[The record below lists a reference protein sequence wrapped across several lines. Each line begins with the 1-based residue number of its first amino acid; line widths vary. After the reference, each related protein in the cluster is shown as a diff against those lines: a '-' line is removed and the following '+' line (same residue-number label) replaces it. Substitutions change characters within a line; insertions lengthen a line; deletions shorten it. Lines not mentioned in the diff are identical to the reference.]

1 MSPAQIIRTPHSF
14 PPSFTGTSSSAE
26 NSHAQ
31 SPQQVLTRAF
41 VASGELNAAFGR
53 TSTASAQDFTSL
65 LGTLQRE
72 LEKKTPA
79 FPDLAELANQLADA
93 AMGDQGGHW
102 LGRDEQQTLKGM
114 IDRCKSQLAHTPASD
129 VSYDLLAQ
137 VCENLKTARLHQ
149 SISQMTGEA
158 HAKVRGVPDL
168 LALIHLDPD
177 ILAEKPVGMPS
188 YVKFSSFICMAKAR
202 TAELSENLRNAS
214 NEVALLLH
222 PHADTILELERLP
235 DALAA
240 LTENCPDSPIR
251 DDLRSLAKEAGEL
264 LQQLRANDLL
274 PQSKEVS
281 SYQGE
286 TSVRSREVVEPKL
299 TLCQAGGN
307 GQGQL
312 EASSARPD
320 GLGLRYAPTRA
331 ASSGS
336 EARVSGQ
343 VVGSKIAGD
352 SQKVAGLYAEKKR
365 TNWTQAN
372 GVAGKI
378 SHKIQ
383 SLLGMRDAE
392 SRVQAFVAFMAD
404 GKGKPDAT
412 ILDLGNG
419 WMRATRVIKGEA
431 ALIDFQC
438 DSDGKVVDARHP
450 GRFSLLPQGNE
461 REAFKTV
468 LQELKFRGA
477 ETLSKVPVYYVNRN
491 TRGYVI
497 PTHGYVVAGH
507 PNRGRK
513 SGAVLYGVGGD
524 PKRGPVALD
533 EKLLGHLVGRSDSK
547 TSSKLSAPVKAAIS
561 ALAGASF
568 ATREDFYDAYCA
580 VRGDAVD
587 PLERHNEISSI
598 YRLLPLSTMEM
609 WPKKADDYRVAR
621 PAAPERD
628 LRAFENL
635 PKDIGRKAQLK
646 KVSNVD
652 SIDLLEAKRQFT
664 LHQLYQDEMLGR
676 NGTGVPSAD
685 FKPKVDAQRRDQ
697 LVASTPKFQRL
708 PPHTTDK
715 VGNCN
720 TGASSLLQRAV
731 DTYTEKNNLPPEKVT
746 AASIFGIGSSHRLAI
761 WDPLDGSSSNKSSK
775 DR

>member
-1 MSPAQIIRTPHSF
+1 MNPAQITHFSHSF
-14 PPSFTGTSSSAE
+14 PPSSSGTSSSAE

-53 TSTASAQDFTSL
+53 TSTASEQDFTSL

-72 LEKKTPA
+72 LERKTPS
-79 FPDLAELANQLADA
+79 FPDIAELANQLAEA
-93 AMGDQGGHW
+93 AKGDQGGHW

-114 IDRCKSQLAHTPASD
+114 IDRCKSQLAHTLASD
-129 VSYDLLAQ
+129 ASYDPLAQ

-168 LALIHLDPD
+168 LALIQLDPD
-177 ILAEKPVGMPS
+177 VLAEKPVGMTS
-188 YVKFSSFICMAKAR
+188 YVNFGSFICMAKAR
-202 TAELSENLRNAS
+202 TAELSEDLRS
-214 NEVALLLH
+214 DPNEVALLLH

-240 LTENCPDSPIR
+240 LTENCPDTPTR

-274 PQSKEVS
+274 PRSEEVS
-281 SYQGE
+281 SCQGE

-312 EASSARPD
+312 EASSARPES
-320 GLGLRYAPTRA
+320 LRYAPTRA

-336 EARVSGQ
+336 EARVPGQ
-343 VVGSKIAGD
+343 AVGGKIAD
-352 SQKVAGLYAEKKR
+352 VAQKVAGLYAEKKR

-404 GKGKPDAT
+404 GKGRPDAT
-412 ILDLGNG
+412 ILDLGDG

-450 GRFSLLPQGNE
+450 GRFPVLPQGNE

-524 PKRGPVALD
+524 PKRGPVVLD
-533 EKLLGHLVGRSDSK
+533 EKLLGYLVGRSDSK
-547 TSSKLSAPVKAAIS
+547 TSSKLAAPVRAAIS

-587 PLERHNEISSI
+587 PLELHNEISSI
-598 YRLLPLSTMEM
+598 YRLLPLSSMEM
-609 WPKKADDYRVAR
+609 WPKKAGDYRVAR

-664 LHQLYQDEMLGR
+664 LHQLYQDEILGR
-676 NGTGVPSAD
+676 DGTGVRSAG
-685 FKPKVDAQRRDQ
+685 FRPKVDAQRRDQ

-761 WDPLDGSSSNKSSK
+761 WDPLDGSSSKKSSE
-775 DR
+775 DL